1 MSWTDAAK
9 YYGLRAPY
17 NFRVAI
23 PLILGASALLAVLL
37 VCVFMFSTSSL
48 SLGTERFYFFTYII
62 VLLCAAATLS
72 RVTFLSAGILIWCT
86 LELGLAI
93 SSSLL
98 TRSGIGPLFPEDY
111 FTPKGVNSTEHPTMF
126 HLLLQRVPKPNW
138 KGYSLVHA
146 LDERNKDKGPLK
158 NWPIK
163 WAAVEGKDFTFSHNS
178 LGFRGAEL
186 TEDDFNRD
194 IIFVYGGSST
204 YDVAVTQGETWV
216 ERLQLELNNEFSVL
230 NFGVSTHS
238 TTEHLIQTAFYQN
251 VVPKKPVCA
260 LYYVG
265 WNDLWHA
272 HIDNFDAAYVDY
284 HGPLIAIRRPDLY
297 FSRYSPALRLAT
309 IGLKARFDTV
319 PQPRVLLE
327 NKPISGPDQRLEQ
340 VFYEHVSTISAINI
354 SRDIRPV
361 FIGQILNRE
370 FYKLAPKDRNALA
383 HFVNNED
390 TWPLQERLN
399 LVLKNAAIAS
409 GAKYIDAGIE
419 HFTGDDF
426 VDQGHFVAAGSS
438 KFAKLISKEVGNSCR
453 RIE

>member
-9 YYGLRAPY
+9 YYGLQAPY

-23 PLILGASALLAVLL
+23 PLILGVFALLAVLL
-37 VCVFMFSTSSL
+37 VCVFMFATGSL

-86 LELGLAI
+86 LEWGLAI

-98 TRSGIGPLFPEDY
+98 TRNGIGPLFPHDY
-111 FTPKGVNSTEHPTMF
+111 FTPTDSNSAEARTMY

-138 KGYSLVHA
+138 KGHA
-146 LDERNKDKGPLK
+146 LLGGLDKRNKDQGPLK
-158 NWPIK
+158 NWPIN

-194 IIFVYGGSST
+194 MIFVYGGSTT

-216 ERLQLELNNEFSVL
+216 ERLQLDLNNEFTVL

-238 TTEHLIQTAFYQN
+238 TTEHLIQTAFYQSI
-251 VVPKKPVCA
+251 VPKKPVCA

-265 WNDLWHA
+265 WNDLWQA
-272 HIDNFDAAYVDY
+272 HMDNFDAAYVDY
-284 HGPLIAIRRPDLY
+284 HGPTIAVRRPDLY
-297 FSRYSPALRLAT
+297 FSRYSPALRLVT
-309 IGLKARFDTV
+309 IGLTARFDTV
-319 PQPRVLLE
+319 PWPRVLLGK
-327 NKPISGPDQRLEQ
+327 KPISGSDQRLEQ
-340 VFYEHVSTISAINI
+340 VFSEHVSTIAAINI
-354 SRDIRPV
+354 SRDIKPV

-370 FYKLAPKDRNALA
+370 FFKLAPKDSNALA
-383 HFVNNED
+383 PLVKNED

-419 HFTGDDF
+419 HFIGDDF
-426 VDQGHFVAAGSS
+426 ADKGHFVAAGSS
-438 KFAKLISKEVGNSCR
+438 KFAKLISKAVGDSCR